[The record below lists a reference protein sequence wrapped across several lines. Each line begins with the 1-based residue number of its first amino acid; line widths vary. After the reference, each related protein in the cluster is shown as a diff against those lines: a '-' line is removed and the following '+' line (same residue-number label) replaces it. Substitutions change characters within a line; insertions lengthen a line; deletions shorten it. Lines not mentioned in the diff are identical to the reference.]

1 MPNTFYPEAII
12 NDIRDNL
19 DIVEI
24 ISPYVSLKKGGE
36 NYKGL
41 CPFHSEKTPSFTVSP
56 KKQIFHC
63 FGCHMGGNIYSFVMK
78 MEGYSF
84 PQAVRFLAKKAGVSL
99 PTYLSKEVSKKD
111 ILFEVNNLAADV
123 YWKNLKNKESKEA
136 YDYLIKRSISEQT
149 IDKFKLGYAP
159 TLWDKL
165 YKYLTLKK
173 ISSEDIKNAGLAI
186 SKKGGGYYDRFRG
199 RIIFPILDLQ
209 NRVVGF
215 GARVLDNSLPKYI
228 NSPET
233 LIYNKSQI
241 LYGLNFA
248 REAIRE
254 KELAILVEGYFDVI
268 ISHQLG
274 ILNAVA
280 TLGTS
285 LTESHAQI
293 IKRYTDKVILIFDPD
308 IAGISATLR
317 SLDIFLEKDIEVQ
330 IVTLPEK
337 LDPAEFLLQRG
348 VFLFNELLANAQNLL
363 DYKIDMALK
372 KINLRNTKGKINLI
386 NELKSTY
393 LKLPGRLQQEEF
405 AKKIAAK
412 ANLDEKIVLL
422 EISSKAPFYGPSKVK
437 KSLIKERDERLQE
450 AEKNI
455 LKVFFQDLELS
466 QQVINKISV
475 DDFENSECQAI
486 YGLILKKIE
495 NHEEVKLRSIIDELE
510 PSTSYF
516 LSKIALEAEDKITIE
531 FINDYIKYF
540 YNRRLSKKIRE
551 IEEEEKRGIVDQKLI
566 QECYDLRKE
575 IEKNPF
581 G

>member
-24 ISPYVSLKKGGE
+24 VSQYVSLKKGGE

-41 CPFHSEKTPSFTVSP
+41 CPFHSEKTPSFIVSS

-78 MEGYSF
+78 MEGCSF
-84 PQAVRFLAKKAGVSL
+84 PQAVRFLAKRAGVSL
-99 PTYLSKEVSKKD
+99 PTHIPKEISKKD
-111 ILFEVNNLAADV
+111 ILLEINNLATNF
-123 YWKNLKNKESKEA
+123 YLENLKNRESIKA
-136 YDYLIKRSISEQT
+136 YDYLKKRDIDDQT

-165 YKYLTLKK
+165 YKHLTLKK
-173 ISSEDIKNAGLAI
+173 ISPEDIKDAGLAI
-186 SKKGGGYYDRFRG
+186 SKKGGGYYDHFRG
-199 RIIFPILDLQ
+199 RIIFSIFDLQ

-215 GARVLDNSLPKYI
+215 GARVLDDSLPKYI

-268 ISHQLG
+268 IPHQLG
-274 ILNAVA
+274 ISNVVA

-285 LTESHAQI
+285 LTENHAQI
-293 IKRYTDKVILIFDPD
+293 IKRYTDKVTLIFDPD
-308 IAGISATLR
+308 NAGINATLR

-348 VFLFNELLANAQNLL
+348 VSLFNELLANAQNLL

-372 KINLRNTKGKINLI
+372 KINLRNTKGKIDLI
-386 NELKSTY
+386 NELKPTY
-393 LKLPGRLQQEEF
+393 LKLPSRLQQEEF
-405 AKKIAAK
+405 TKKIAAK

-422 EISSKAPFYGPSKVK
+422 EISSRAPFYDSSKVK
-437 KSLIKERDERLQE
+437 KSLIKERDVRSQE

-455 LKVFFQDLELS
+455 LKVFFQNLELS
-466 QQVINKISV
+466 QQVINKISI
-475 DDFENSECQAI
+475 DDFEDDECQTI
-486 YGLILKKIE
+486 YGLLLKKIR
-495 NHEEVKLRSIIDELE
+495 NHEEIKFRSMIDELK
-510 PSTSYF
+510 PSASYF
-516 LSKIALEAEDKITIE
+516 LSKIAIETEDKITVE
-531 FINDYIKYF
+531 LINDYIKYF
-540 YNRRLSKKIRE
+540 YNRRLNKKVKE
-551 IEEEEKRGIVDQKLI
+551 IKEKEKRGIVDQKLI

-575 IEKNPF
+575 IEK
-581 G
+581 